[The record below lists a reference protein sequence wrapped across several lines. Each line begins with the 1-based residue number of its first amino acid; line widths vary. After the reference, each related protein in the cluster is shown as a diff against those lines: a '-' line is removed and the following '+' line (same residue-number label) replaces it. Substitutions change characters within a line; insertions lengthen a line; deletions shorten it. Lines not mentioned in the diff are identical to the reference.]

1 VRRTV
6 LIISALAAVVI
17 VVIAVVIGVSAYKT
31 TAESIASGT
40 YSPPPVSIGTLSG
53 VVATGDLHPIY
64 PATPTTGHVTIT
76 ADPSKGTFIVTLSH
90 FHGEKSSLSESRSA
104 NLTSTEVDT
113 KVDGSCAPSGLT
125 FSFGDAANR
134 TRQSFQLP
142 GASLGGPAAEN
153 PSFYHDLTITEGNG
167 AIGPDGCPAELLAY
181 APLHWTIGDLRS
193 DITVVDKGWVPG
205 ATGEVVTK
213 NRHPYSYTVVA
224 GDNLTVIAQRFNL
237 TLEQLFYLNPARLP
251 GPTDPVAHE
260 GEILNLSKGNR

>member
-113 KVDGSCAPSGLT
+113 KGLAHRAGSHLVSATPRTGRAKVFNSPAPVSVDQ
-125 FSFGDAANR
+125 R
-134 TRQSFQLP
+134 RKTRAF
-142 GASLGGPAAEN
+142 
-153 PSFYHDLTITEGNG
+153 TT
-167 AIGPDGCPAELLAY
+167 
-181 APLHWTIGDLRS
+181 T
-193 DITVVDKGWVPG
+193 
-205 ATGEVVTK
+205 
-213 NRHPYSYTVVA
+213 
-224 GDNLTVIAQRFNL
+224 
-237 TLEQLFYLNPARLP
+237 
-251 GPTDPVAHE
+251 
-260 GEILNLSKGNR
+260 